1 MKRGDI
7 VTVVLPA
14 ELGKPRP
21 ALILQADL
29 FADLSSVTVVPITS
43 TLIEA
48 PLIRLTID
56 DSDTDIGLRK
66 PSQLMIDKI
75 STVNRARLG
84 PRIGRIDQKTMARV
98 TRAVALFI
106 GVA

>member
-29 FADLSSVTVVPITS
+29 FADLSSVSVVPITS

-48 PLIRLTID
+48 PLIRLSID
-56 DSDTDIGLRK
+56 DSDTDTGLRK

-84 PRIGRIDQKTMARV
+84 PFIGQVDQTTMARV
-98 TRAVALFI
+98 TRAVAMFI

>member
-48 PLIRLTID
+48 PLIRLSID
-56 DSDTDIGLRK
+56 DSETDTGLRK

-84 PRIGRIDQKTMARV
+84 QHIGRVDQKTMARV